1 MSRLVSRPL
10 RVEGLSCYGNEVKA
24 VRMQLDKD
32 SVEHRCRGRRKRA
45 QGYQCRQHGGS
56 SEGKGFVLAV
66 LCHNLHVDLFRFLL
80 CLCSFHALYANHVA
94 SELQTFVFF

>member
-1 MSRLVSRPL
+1 
-10 RVEGLSCYGNEVKA
+10 
-24 VRMQLDKD
+24 MQLDND

-80 CLCSFHALYANHVA
+80 CLFSFCVA
-94 SELQTFVFF
+94 SPSPRTGMPFCFVYVLFMLFTRIM